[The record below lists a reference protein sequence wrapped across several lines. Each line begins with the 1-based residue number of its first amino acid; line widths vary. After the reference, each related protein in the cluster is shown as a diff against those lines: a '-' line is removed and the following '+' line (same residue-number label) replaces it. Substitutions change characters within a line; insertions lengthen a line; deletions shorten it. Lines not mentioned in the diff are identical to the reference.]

1 MAGMVSF
8 AMFQFPRHYGKEDF
22 IIFPVMLLVV
32 LGVNYLDKKTRR
44 KP

>member
-1 MAGMVSF
+1 MVIL

-22 IIFPVMLLVV
+22 VIIPVILLMV
-32 LGVNYLDKKTRR
+32 LGVNLLDKKTRR